1 MLANVIEM
9 AYWLVKFVGDYG
21 SFYSHLFIAEKELE
35 TKNSKTSIISKTVG
49 SLVKFIRYFM
59 KYFDNH
65 QKLIRGV
72 KRGIIKNMA

>member
-9 AYWLVKFVGDYG
+9 AYWLVKFVGDYDN
-21 SFYSHLFIAEKELE
+21 FYNYLFVGGKELE
-35 TKNSKTSIISKTVG
+35 NKNSKTSMISKTVG
-49 SLVKFIRYFM
+49 SLVKFVRYFM

-65 QKLIRGV
+65 QKLIKGV

>member
-9 AYWLVKFVGDYG
+9 AYWLVKFVGDYD

-72 KRGIIKNMA
+72 KRGIIKNMT

>member
-9 AYWLVKFVGDYG
+9 AYWLVKFVGDYD

>member
-9 AYWLVKFVGDYG
+9 AYWLVKFVGDYD

-35 TKNSKTSIISKTVG
+35 TKKSKTSIISKTVG